1 MNATPIPTLPGIID
15 SHAHIHSGLL
25 ADDLPEILP
34 RAEAAGLVGIVTI
47 GTSLVDSQ
55 KAVELAATLKG
66 VYATAGVHPH
76 DAVEHSDADLA
87 EIRELAAGKGCVAV
101 GEIGLDYH
109 YDHSPRD
116 VQQHVFRAQM
126 AIAAEQGRPV
136 VVHSREAEADTERI
150 LCEFPGVTG
159 VMHCYSSGPGLAEVA
174 LDLGYMISFSGI
186 VTFEKADPVRAIAA
200 KVPLERMLVETDC
213 PFLAPVPFR
222 GKPNEPAYVTLV
234 AVKLAEIK
242 GVTPQQ
248 IADATAANTRRLFG
262 LGGDGP
268 RRDTD
273 R

>member
-1 MNATPIPTLPGIID
+1 MSATQPLPTLPGIID
-15 SHAHIHSGLL
+15 SHAHIHSGVL

-47 GTSLVDSQ
+47 GTTLVDSQ
-55 KAVELAATLKG
+55 KAVALAATLKG

-87 EIRELAAGKGCVAV
+87 EIRELAAGDGCVAV

-116 VQQHVFRAQM
+116 VQQHVFREQM

-136 VVHSREAEADTERI
+136 VVHTREAEADTEAI
-150 LCEFPGVTG
+150 LCAFPGVTG
-159 VMHCYSSGPGLAEVA
+159 VMHCYSSSADLAEVA

-186 VTFEKADPVRAIAA
+186 ITFAKADVVRAIAA
-200 KVPLERMLVETDC
+200 GVPLDRIMIETDC
-213 PFLAPVPFR
+213 PYLAPVPFR

-234 AVKLAEIK
+234 AEKLAEIK
-242 GVTPQQ
+242 GVTPQE
-248 IADATAANTRRLFG
+248 IADATAANARKLFG
-262 LGGDGP
+262 ISE
-268 RRDTD
+268 
-273 R
+273 